1 MVKQTK
7 VYFVKLIE
15 IISLKINIKVKLNKN
30 KNNWKI
36 YINLTF
42 NFFRNF
48 PGDGGGGQFGNS
60 GANSHIND
68 VSPTSNQFR
77 NYVHDSTIESITPSE
92 SIYDVELRVRISEIS
107 GFVFF
112 SPQRLAMKGEIVCSN
127 SCAPSSDQSSVC
139 SENYFMPFLTYC

>member
-7 VYFVKLIE
+7 TSFVKLIE
-15 IISLKINIKVKLNKN
+15 IISLKINIKVKLKKN
-30 KNNWKI
+30 KNNLRI
-36 YINLTF
+36 YIKLTF

-77 NYVHDSTIESITPSE
+77 NYVHDSTIA
-92 SIYDVELRVRISEIS
+92 LRASHHLKVSMMWS
-107 GFVFF
+107 
-112 SPQRLAMKGEIVCSN
+112 
-127 SCAPSSDQSSVC
+127 
-139 SENYFMPFLTYC
+139 